1 MPVPQAV
8 TRHSVTPFVWGV
20 TPYGQADSQA
30 LCHSVWVPKQQTCG
44 TNIVSGGRATPTYGT
59 NVPYGAHIDTCAIP
73 VLEHNHPNECHPGVC
88 SAAGLCTV

>member
-30 LCHSVWVPKQQTCG
+30 LCHSVWVPKQQT
-44 TNIVSGGRATPTYGT
+44 YGT